1 MRAVRGQHTDQW
13 PWWPQWRDI
22 RCWPDIPRA
31 GLRSH
36 SCHHACHLR
45 PPPQALKATFLGP
58 LICPSHTLCPIVP
71 SGLRDPMCGEQPS
84 FTTQDERD
92 RQDTIQSL
100 ANVTT
105 CYYAAG
111 SSAYFLSQTLC
122 DTEWQELHSL
132 NIFRT
137 RAAGLTSCPATVGW
151 GCSVY
156 GCLARL
162 RLPPTKTS
170 SAARSPGT
178 RHNPP
183 Q

>member
-1 MRAVRGQHTDQW
+1 MSPEAPT
-13 PWWPQWRDI
+13 P
-22 RCWPDIPRA
+22 
-31 GLRSH
+31 
-36 SCHHACHLR
+36 
-45 PPPQALKATFLGP
+45 GP
-58 LICPSHTLCPIVP
+58 EGHFPGASDLSQSHTVPIVP
-71 SGLRDPMCGEQPS
+71 SRLRDPVCGEQPS

-122 DTEWQELHSL
+122 DTEWQELYSL

-137 RAAGLTSCPATVGW
+137 RAAGLTSGPATVGW
-151 GCSVY
+151 GHSVY

-170 SAARSPGT
+170 SAARAQVHGT
-178 RHNPP
+178 TCPSDAATGRL
-183 Q
+183 